1 MNCTTDPDDPVLGD
15 YEPTGYLVVLTRIS
29 WSNLAGSPTR
39 TRSALARAGAVFI
52 RPDES
57 DGHSGVRRRA
67 GLGDGERQADHH
79 ANRPERRI
87 DHPQGHHAKDSRD
100 PAAEPRPRR
109 ALRPRRV
116 RGLLA
121 GERKGEGHRGDR

>member
-39 TRSALARAGAVFI
+39 TRSVLARSGAVFI
-52 RPDES
+52 RTDGS

-67 GLGDGERQADHH
+67 GLGDAERKPDRNAD
-79 ANRPERRI
+79 RQERRV
-87 DHPQGHHAKDSRD
+87 DRPQGHHATDSRD
-100 PAAEPRPRR
+100 PAAEPGPRCV
-109 ALRPRRV
+109 LRRRRV
-116 RGLLA
+116 RGLFA
-121 GERKGEGHRGDR
+121 AERKGTGHRGDR